1 MFMCFKSFN
10 RSRSVSFGVTAN
22 IAADGGLLAS
32 LIVNCV
38 LMTAAVPI
46 ADKTQTSS
54 LELEQRQFISSV
66 SNFKKSAKMCISISS
81 LKKDKKI

>member
-1 MFMCFKSFN
+1 MCFKSFI
-10 RSRSVSFGVTAN
+10 RSRSVSFGVTDK

-54 LELEQRQFISSV
+54 LEFDLLLPFEFYVVVFLLVI
-66 SNFKKSAKMCISISS
+66 
-81 LKKDKKI
+81 